1 MVERDS
7 MRQGSR
13 AARLSAIAFAGFVVT
28 GVMLAAAPLG
38 AANYTWVVSSG
49 DWSVASNWNGTLPTS
64 IDYAYVNNGGTAA
77 VSQTNET
84 CGTLSLGGSGSVQ
97 MFAGGMSTSYQY
109 VGDSGLGTFTQLGG
123 TNQSS
128 QVLYLGNDAW
138 SSGAYNLYGGVLSRV
153 RVRRK

>member
-84 CGTLSLGGSGSVQ
+84 CGTLSLGGKRI
-97 MFAGGMSTSYQY
+97 
-109 VGDSGLGTFTQLGG
+109 
-123 TNQSS
+123 
-128 QVLYLGNDAW
+128 
-138 SSGAYNLYGGVLSRV
+138 GAN
-153 RVRRK
+153 VRRRHVHKLPGTLAFRLGDLHAVGRD